1 MTYLYLQK
9 YLYPYLYLQQLV
21 LYLYCSLCDCIVRLI
36 ALLGLNVR

>member
-9 YLYPYLYLQQLV
+9 YLYLQLV